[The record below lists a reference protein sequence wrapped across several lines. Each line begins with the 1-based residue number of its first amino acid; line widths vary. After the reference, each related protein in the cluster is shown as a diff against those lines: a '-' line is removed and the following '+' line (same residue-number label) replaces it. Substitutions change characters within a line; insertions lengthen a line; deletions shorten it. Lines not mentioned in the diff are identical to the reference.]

1 LATIPDGVDV
11 SDFLAR
17 LGLAEDAWVNAV
29 GTVSGAELALA
40 GEGGEVTRAVES
52 TATLISLLGPARGP
66 LMAVLASAEAGIHA
80 GRLTRA
86 VSGGVVFTVMNSAPN
101 PAGAA
106 PAPATALPAGA
117 GTSTAPA
124 RLVDE
129 EADELPLQGDRIDHF
144 VFGLCDV
151 MVVTGERF
159 KIREVGG
166 GKLREIHVG
175 PFRLS
180 KPVVRDGKR
189 VFKLVKRS

>member
-1 LATIPDGVDV
+1 MATIPDGEDV
-11 SDFLAR
+11 PEFLGR
-17 LGLAEDAWVNAV
+17 LGTTEGVWVAAV
-29 GTVSGAELALA
+29 GTVSSADLAVA
-40 GEGGEVTRAVES
+40 GPEGEVTRSVEGD
-52 TATLISLLGPARGP
+52 ATLVSLMGPARGP
-66 LMAVLASAEAGIHA
+66 LMAVLATAVGVVG
-80 GRLTRA
+80 GRLIRA
-86 VSGGVVFTVMNSAPN
+86 NAAGVGFTLL
-101 PAGAA
+101 GAA
-106 PAPATALPAGA
+106 PAAQGSAPSRAAPPPAGK
-117 GTSTAPA
+117 GAPGE
-124 RLVDE
+124 DE

-151 MVVTGERF
+151 MVVQGERF

>member
-1 LATIPDGVDV
+1 VATIPDGADV
-11 SDFLAR
+11 SDFLGR
-17 LGLAEDAWVNAV
+17 LGLAEGTWVTAV
-29 GTVSGAELALA
+29 GTVSGAELAVSAA
-40 GEGGEVTRAVES
+40 GGGVTRAVEGA
-52 TATLISLLGPARGP
+52 ATLVSLLGPAGGP
-66 LMAVLASAEAGIHA
+66 LMAVVASAEAGTVA
-80 GRLTRA
+80 GRLIRA
-86 VSGGVVFTVMNSAPN
+86 VSGNVVFAVMGAAANPGESAPSR
-101 PAGAA
+101 AAAA
-106 PAPATALPAGA
+106 PA
-117 GTSTAPA
+117 APA
-124 RLVDE
+124 RSPAPVVDE

-159 KIREVGG
+159 KIREIGG

>member
-1 LATIPDGVDV
+1 VATIPDGVEV
-11 SDFLAR
+11 SEFLGH
-17 LGLAEDAWVNAV
+17 LGLAEDAWITAV
-29 GTVSGAELALA
+29 GTVSSVELAIA
-40 GEGGEVTRAVES
+40 GEGGEVTRVVDGP
-52 TATLISLLGPARGP
+52 ATLVSLLGPARGP
-66 LMAVLASAEAGIHA
+66 LMAILASAEAGAFA

-86 VSGGVVFTVMNSAPN
+86 VSGSVVFTVMSSAPN
-101 PAGAA
+101 PPGSG
-106 PAPATALPAGA
+106 PARSSVLPAGV
-117 GTSTAPA
+117 GKSTVPVA
-124 RLVDE
+124 DE
-129 EADELPLQGDRIDHF
+129 EADELPVQGDRIDHF

-151 MVVTGERF
+151 MVVQGERF